1 MKETILLTG
10 SLILPPEIAELERLF
25 DVIKLY
31 KEPDAESVLA
41 ARRADI
47 RGIAS
52 QFTRPVPK
60 SLIDSLPNLE
70 IIAQFGVGY
79 DNIDMAAAR
88 ARGVKVT
95 NTPGLLTEDTAD
107 TAMSLLLAVS
117 RRICEG
123 DMFVRVGKWQSGPL
137 PLGRTLKG
145 KTAGIV
151 GLGRIGA
158 AIARRCA
165 AFDMNVVYHGRR
177 KKAGVDYPYYDDLH
191 AMARDS
197 DYLILAC
204 PGGPETHG
212 MIDATVLDA
221 LGPEGFLI
229 NIARGTVVDEPALVR
244 ALKEKTIAGAG
255 LDVFIHEPHVP
266 HELISMDNVVM
277 TPHIGSATIETRTKM
292 GQLVIGNLLAHFAG
306 RELLT
311 PVAA

>member
-1 MKETILLTG
+1 MKQTVLLMG
-10 SLILPPEIAELERLF
+10 SLMLPPEIAALERAF

-31 KEPDAESVLA
+31 KEPEPEAVLA
-41 ARRADI
+41 VRSHDI

-52 QFTRPVPK
+52 QYTRPLPR
-60 SLIDSLPNLE
+60 SLMEGLPNLE
-70 IIAQFGVGY
+70 IISQFGVGY
-79 DNIDMAAAR
+79 DNIDMAAAK
-88 ARGVKVT
+88 ARGVAVT
-95 NTPGLLTEDTAD
+95 NTPDLLTEDTAD

-165 AFDMNVVYHGRR
+165 AFDMDVVYYGRR
-177 KKAGVDYPYYDDLH
+177 EKKGAAYPYYADLH
-191 AMARDS
+191 AMAREV

-204 PGGPETHG
+204 PGGAETAG
-212 MIDATVLDA
+212 LIDATVMEA
-221 LGPEGFLI
+221 LGAEGFLI

-255 LDVFIHEPHVP
+255 LDVFIHEPNVP

-277 TPHIGSATIETRTKM
+277 TPHIGSATIETRTLM
-292 GQLVIGNLLAHFAG
+292 GRLVVANLMAHFEGKA
-306 RELLT
+306 LLT
-311 PVAA
+311 PVV